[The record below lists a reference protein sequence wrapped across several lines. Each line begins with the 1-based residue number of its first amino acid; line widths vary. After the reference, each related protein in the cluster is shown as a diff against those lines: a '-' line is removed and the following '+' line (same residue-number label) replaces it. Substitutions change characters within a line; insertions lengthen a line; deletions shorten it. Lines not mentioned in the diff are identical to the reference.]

1 MKVPAALSIATFL
14 AIALGTGA
22 SAQDATAEGVQAEL
36 SGGAVLGVAAANVA
50 AGDGNQQANVGLIAM
65 GEKGLSIGSVAQ
77 TTSRPAAAQTAS
89 AQSGIADGAFGGSS
103 GWIATNIAAG
113 SANQQANIAAI
124 AIGVSGQALNADMLS
139 QTRAP
144 STKEDVV
151 KIGDKPA
158 DLATHIG
165 GDGAFAGSSG
175 LVQVNVAAGDGNTS
189 ANVFGLSIA
198 EP

>member
-77 TTSRPAAAQTAS
+77 TTSRPAVAQTAS

-124 AIGVSGQALNADMLS
+124 AIGVSGQALTADMLS

-158 DLATHIG
+158 DLATHI

>member
-1 MKVPAALSIATFL
+1 MKVPAALSIATSL
-14 AIALGTGA
+14 AIALATGA

-36 SGGAVLGVAAANVA
+36 TGGAVLGVAAANVA

-77 TTSRPAAAQTAS
+77 TTSRPAAAAQTAS

-124 AIGVSGQALNADMLS
+124 AIGVSGQALTADMLS

-158 DLATHIG
+158 DLATHI